1 MDLIRTHREF
11 ILRHCEIFNTNKIK
25 FVYLIGFCIYSF
37 FFFRFGHILMQ
48 LCLNC
53 EQTFEYPFHG
63 SVKVDIFCT
72 IPVMNMQNWMQQNF
86 RLKKKKNQ
94 RIQINAKTTTKITE
108 WPPSDLLQFIGKI
121 VKMVFVLHL
130 LGMKD

>member
-1 MDLIRTHREF
+1 
-11 ILRHCEIFNTNKIK
+11 
-25 FVYLIGFCIYSF
+25 
-37 FFFRFGHILMQ
+37 MQ

>member
-1 MDLIRTHREF
+1 
-11 ILRHCEIFNTNKIK
+11 
-25 FVYLIGFCIYSF
+25 
-37 FFFRFGHILMQ
+37 MQ

-86 RLKKKKNQ
+86 RLKKKKKSTNSNKCKNNNKNN
-94 RIQINAKTTTKITE
+94 RMATVRFTAIHWKNC
-108 WPPSDLLQFIGKI
+108 
-121 VKMVFVLHL
+121 
-130 LGMKD
+130 